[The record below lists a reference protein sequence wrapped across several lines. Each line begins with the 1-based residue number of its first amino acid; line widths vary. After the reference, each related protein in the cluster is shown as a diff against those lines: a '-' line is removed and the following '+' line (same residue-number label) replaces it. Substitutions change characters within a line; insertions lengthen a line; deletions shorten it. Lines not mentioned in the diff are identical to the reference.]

1 MKLLNTF
8 FLLSLS
14 LIIAGCTGSSNLRPS
29 DELIDDN
36 PSNEDY
42 YIKPGDVLN
51 INVWGEPKLSGEVV
65 VRDDGRFTLPL
76 ADDIEAE
83 GKTLLQLKDEL
94 ETTLNQFVPGVSVS
108 PSIVQSAPIKYFMAG
123 QFIHPGEFRS
133 ELGITLLQAVAKAG
147 GFAPFADESEIT
159 LIRKNSAG
167 ELRYQLDYN
176 RVVTGKEPNPKLKD
190 GDFISVQ

>member
-1 MKLLNTF
+1 MKIKILYIT
-8 FLLSLS
+8 
-14 LIIAGCTGSSNLRPS
+14 LIIFLTSCNGASNLRPS
-29 DELIDDN
+29 DELIEDN
-36 PSNEDY
+36 PNNEDY

-65 VRDDGRFTLPL
+65 VKEDGKFTLPL
-76 ADDIEAE
+76 ADEIDAE
-83 GKTLLQLKDEL
+83 GKTLIQLKDEL
-94 ETTLNQFVPGVSVS
+94 ETVLNQFVPGVSVS
-108 PSIVQSAPIKYFMAG
+108 PSVSQSAPIKYFMAG
-123 QFIHPGEFRS
+123 QFIHAGEFRS
-133 ELGITLLQAVAKAG
+133 ESGITLLQAIAKAG

-159 LIRKNSAG
+159 LIRKNASG

>member
-1 MKLLNTF
+1 MKLKF
-8 FLLSLS
+8 IFLSL
-14 LIIAGCTGSSNLRPS
+14 LFLTACNGSSNLRPS
-29 DELIDDN
+29 DELIDDTPN
-36 PSNEDY
+36 GEDY

-65 VRDDGRFTLPL
+65 VREDGKFTLPL
-76 ADDIEAE
+76 ADEVEAE
-83 GKTLLQLKDEL
+83 GKTLLQLKDDL

-108 PSIVQSAPIKYFMAG
+108 PSIHQAAPIKYFMAG
-123 QFIHPGEFRS
+123 QFAHPGEFRS
-133 ELGITLLQAVAKAG
+133 ETGITMLQAIAKAG

-159 LIRKNSAG
+159 LIRKNTSG

>member
-1 MKLLNTF
+1 MKTNIIFLILLVT
-8 FLLSLS
+8 
-14 LIIAGCTGSSNLRPS
+14 ITGCFGGASNLRPS
-29 DELIDDN
+29 EELIEDSSSGD
-36 PSNEDY
+36 DY

-51 INVWGEPKLSGEVV
+51 INVWGEPKLTGEVV
-65 VRDDGRFTLPL
+65 VREDGKFTLPL
-76 ADDIEAE
+76 ADEIEAA

-108 PSIVQSAPIKYFMAG
+108 PSIVQSAPIKYFLAG
-123 QFIHPGEFRS
+123 QFNQPGEFRS
-133 ELGITLLQAVAKAG
+133 ESGITLLQAVAKAG

-167 ELRYQLDYN
+167 ELRYLLDYN
-176 RVVTGKEPNPKLKD
+176 RVVTGKEPNPRLKD